1 MESSGSCIEGTP
13 LMLTLDPYIFIG
25 SVSLVLGLAAGFVM
39 HRSDFCMAGMFRDLF
54 LFKRTAMIKSFVL
67 LVLSSML
74 LFEAARQA
82 GLLSPYPFSLLY
94 PPTAANLIGGF
105 FFGIGMVFAGGCVI
119 GTLYKMGAGSVLS
132 LTAFAGLVLGSG
144 LYVEFHP
151 AWAAFAKSTV
161 LAPDKITIAQIL
173 DVDPLLPVLVVVLPG
188 ALLLLSWHRKGELA
202 RSAFAA
208 GYLQPAK
215 AALALSLFGALS
227 YVLVGMPL
235 GVTTTFTKIAGFI
248 ESALFP
254 AHFDGLAA
262 FKAVQ
267 LNYTH
272 LWTGAV
278 LTGGGAP
285 RFDAQAAFQ
294 VPLITGIIAGSA
306 ISAALLG
313 ELKFYY
319 KVPAR
324 QYVLAAAGG
333 TIMGLASR
341 MAPSC
346 NVWHLMGGLPI
357 LSASSLLFFFSML
370 AGAWIGSMFLKKVL
384 AAGQGR
390 TV

>member
-1 MESSGSCIEGTP
+1 
-13 LMLTLDPYIFIG
+13 MLTIDPYIFIG

-54 LFKRTAMIKSFVL
+54 LFKRTVMIKSFVL

-74 LFEAARQA
+74 LFEAARRA
-82 GLLSPYPFSLLY
+82 GLLSAYPFPLLF
-94 PPTAANLIGGF
+94 PPTAANLIGGLL
-105 FFGIGMVFAGGCVI
+105 FGLGMVCAGGCVV

-132 LTAFAGLVLGSG
+132 LTAFAGLVFGSG
-144 LYVEFHP
+144 LYAEFHP

-161 LAPDKITIAQIL
+161 LAPGKVTIAQML
-173 DVDPLLPVLVVVLPG
+173 NVDPLLPVLVAAVPG

-202 RSAFAA
+202 RPAFAT

-215 AALALSLFGALS
+215 AALALSLIVALS

-235 GVTTTFTKIAGFI
+235 GVTTSFTKIAGFI
-248 ESALFP
+248 ESTLFP
-254 AHFDGLAA
+254 AHFDGLAF
-262 FKAVQ
+262 FKAVK

-272 LWTGAV
+272 NLTGAV
-278 LTGGGAP
+278 LTGGAGP
-285 RFDAQAAFQ
+285 RFDALVAFQ
-294 VPLITGIIAGSA
+294 FPLITGIIAGSA

-324 QYVLAAAGG
+324 QYVLAATGG

-346 NVWHLMGGLPI
+346 NVWHLMGGLP
-357 LSASSLLFFFSML
+357 LLAASSMLFLLGML
-370 AGAWIGSMFLKKVL
+370 AGAWIGGMLLIKVL
-384 AAGQGR
+384 AAGPGKS
-390 TV
+390 